1 MSDETL
7 AAIPMFALL
16 AEASAALLALARKD
30 LHSIALVNA
39 LAAAG
44 LVLILVPELGVSVR
58 YVDPLLA
65 LQVVLLAF
73 ALTTLTTS
81 LCWFA
86 FRQGQPWLV
95 LTEFSI
101 LAALSTTV
109 AIIVVVLRIARLI

>member
-16 AEASAALLALARKD
+16 AEAAAALLALARKD
-30 LHSIALVNA
+30 LHSIALINA

-44 LVLILVPELGVSVR
+44 LMLILVPELSISIR
-58 YVDPLLA
+58 FVDVLLL
-65 LQVVLLAF
+65 LQIALLAF

-95 LTEFSI
+95 LSEFSV

-109 AIIVVVLRIARLI
+109 AAIVFMLRITRLI